1 MTGDVFDLRKFSIHD
16 GPGIRTTVF
25 LTGCPLSCWWCHNP
39 EGIGRPGGQPP
50 DFTIRKRSR
59 PVLDESS
66 RFMGPGVGAEAV
78 MTEIIKDRAFYDK
91 TGGGATFSGGEP
103 MTQAGFLGELL
114 CLCARNGIETA
125 LDTSGY
131 APWPEFEMIEGMV
144 DLFLFDLKLIDDRDH
159 QKYTGVSN
167 SVIHENLANL
177 HSLGKRIWIRIPL
190 IPGITDGQG
199 EIDSIVAFLRGY
211 DKIEKVCLL
220 PYNRMG
226 EDKFAR
232 MKIAYR
238 LGGLQSQHDGFLRGI
253 REKFVEAGFDASIGG

>member
-1 MTGDVFDLRKFSIHD
+1 MTGDIFDLRKFSIHD

-25 LTGCPLSCWWCHNP
+25 FSGCPLSCWWCHNP
-39 EGIGRPGGQPP
+39 EGIGLPGSRPPG
-50 DFTIRKRSR
+50 FTLRKRSR

-66 RFMGPGVGAEAV
+66 RFIGPGVRAEAV
-78 MTEIIKDRAFYDK
+78 MTEIVKDRAFYDK

-103 MTQAGFLGELL
+103 MMQTGFLGELL
-114 CLCARNGIETA
+114 GLCAGNGIETA

-131 APWPEFEMIEGMV
+131 WPWPEFEKIENLVG
-144 DLFLFDLKLIDDRDH
+144 LFLFDLKLIDDRDH
-159 QKYTGVSN
+159 LRYTGVSN

-177 HSLGKRIWIRIPL
+177 HGLGKRIWIRIPL
-190 IPGITDGQG
+190 IPGITDGSV

-232 MKIAYR
+232 MNLVYR
-238 LGGLQSQHDGFLRGI
+238 PGRLQAQHDGFLRGI
-253 REKFVEAGFDASIGG
+253 RDKFMDAGFDASIGG